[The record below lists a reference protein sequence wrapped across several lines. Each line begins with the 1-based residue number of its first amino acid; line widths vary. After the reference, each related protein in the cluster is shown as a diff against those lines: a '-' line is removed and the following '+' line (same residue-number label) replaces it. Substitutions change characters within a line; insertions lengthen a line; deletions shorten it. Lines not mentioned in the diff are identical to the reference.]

1 MHARALAESL
11 YDVRVLVAR
20 ACARPLV
27 VIVSVYVHC
36 TDGSARSCRTDH
48 SPTSEVT
55 VTDYSV
61 GTPYA
66 AKAMYLAMCESECVS
81 YSVYQCAWCVP
92 RGVAPSRATCVSLFC
107 TSNFELAATLAMT
120 RCAGTDPAPAYAAN

>member
-55 VTDYSV
+55 PSRVFVQRVPVCVVRAARRRAVACHMRFVILYFQLRASS
-61 GTPYA
+61 YA
-66 AKAMYLAMCESECVS
+66 RDDAMCRDR
-81 YSVYQCAWCVP
+81 P
-92 RGVAPSRATCVSLFC
+92 G
-107 TSNFELAATLAMT
+107 T
-120 RCAGTDPAPAYAAN
+120 RVRR